1 MTIEYRFALDDH
13 EPELH
18 YIIATDASEQGNLQP
33 TAPAKWTRLK
43 NNQCVNC
50 PLDAKKHEFCPA
62 AVDIQ
67 NVVEDVGALPAIKKA
82 RVRVIAPERE
92 YAKQT
97 SLEEGVRSLMGL
109 LMANSACPI
118 LNKLKP
124 MALTH
129 LPFASQRE
137 FILRSVSTYLLR
149 QYFLVGDKTK
159 GDWSLRGLIELNK
172 QLQLVNQAMW
182 QRVNSA
188 HQGEANLKAL
198 LSFFSMAASVSYS
211 LETQLQKIKPEF
223 LAESNLGSF
232 DL

>member
-1 MTIEYRFALDDH
+1 MTIEYRFALDGH
-13 EPELH
+13 EPELS
-18 YIIATDASEQGNLQP
+18 YIIATDANEDGNMRP
-33 TAPAKWTRLK
+33 ETPAKWTRLK

-50 PLDAKKHEFCPA
+50 PLDAKEHEFCPA

-149 QYFLVGDKTK
+149 QYFLVGDKAK
-159 GDWSLRGLIELNK
+159 GDWTLKGLIELNK

-188 HQGEANLKAL
+188 QQGDANLKAL

-223 LAESNLGSF
+223 LAESDLGPF